1 MLVRV
6 LYSVFGDS
14 TSGSMRLWLS
24 AMNDIL
30 PIGTTAHLGV
40 KDSIN
45 FTPRLAEYTIF
56 PEEVDGKLIVPN
68 ATQKLVV
75 VRVNLQY
82 PEEGRIDLRPSDVHV
97 TASDLAGKKYDGQLQ
112 LYSQSGKPV
121 STAVLRSGQQV
132 DAICVILIPAL
143 GLIKQLDVFA
153 LDRRLTATYSGDGL
167 QPLPLQMRDAVS
179 GNKYNP
185 FTVRDAAFGQVVC
198 IGSATV
204 VVKRRVANL
213 LAKPTSAAGIE
224 IEVRNPNRT
233 AVEISLASYKVM
245 VGRDSQQQDCL
256 LEWVGKNVAAEPI
269 VLPPMRTL
277 TGKVTF
283 SDLKVSP
290 GATIT
295 VMDTT
300 TQRGLRMML

>member
-6 LYSVFGDS
+6 LYSVLGVS
-14 TSGSMRLWLS
+14 TSGAMRLWLS

-40 KDSIN
+40 KDSVN
-45 FTPRLAEYTIF
+45 FTPRSAEYTIL

-82 PEEGRIDLRPSDVHV
+82 PDEGRIELRPSDVHV
-97 TASDLAGKKYDGQLQ
+97 TASDLAGKKYEGKLQ
-112 LYSQSGKPV
+112 LYSQSGKPMT
-121 STAVLRSGQQV
+121 SAVMRSGQQV
-132 DAICVILIPAL
+132 DAICVMLIPAL
-143 GLIKQLDVFA
+143 TLIKQLDVFA

-179 GNKYNP
+179 GNKYTP

-233 AVEISLASYKVM
+233 AVEISVASYKVM
-245 VGRDSQQQDCL
+245 VGRDSLQQDCL
-256 LEWVGKNVAAEPI
+256 LEWVGKNVAAESI
-269 VLPPMRTL
+269 VLAPMRSV

-300 TQRGLRMML
+300 TQRGLRIAL

>member
-14 TSGSMRLWLS
+14 TSGAMRLWLS

-40 KDSIN
+40 KDSVN
-45 FTPRLAEYTIF
+45 FTPRSAEYTIL

-82 PEEGRIDLRPSDVHV
+82 PEEGRIELRPSDVHV
-97 TASDLAGKKYDGQLQ
+97 TASDLAGKKYEGKLQ
-112 LYSQSGKPV
+112 LYSQSGKPMT
-121 STAVLRSGQQV
+121 SAVMRSGQQV
-132 DAICVILIPAL
+132 DAICVMLIPAL
-143 GLIKQLDVFA
+143 TLIKQLDVFA

-233 AVEISLASYKVM
+233 AVEISVASYKVM

-256 LEWVGKNVAAEPI
+256 LEWVGKNVAAESI

-290 GATIT
+290 DATIT

-300 TQRGLRMML
+300 TQRGLRIAL

>member
-14 TSGSMRLWLS
+14 TSGAMRLWLR

-300 TQRGLRMML
+300 TQRGLRIAL

>member
-14 TSGSMRLWLS
+14 TSGAMRLWLS

-45 FTPRLAEYTIF
+45 FTPRSAEYTIF

-143 GLIKQLDVFA
+143 TLIKQLDVFA
-153 LDRRLTATYSGDGL
+153 LDRRLTATYSGDGI
-167 QPLPLQMRDAVS
+167 QPLPLQMRDTVS

-213 LAKPTSAAGIE
+213 LAKLTSAAGIE

-300 TQRGLRMML
+300 TQRGLRIAL

>member
-14 TSGSMRLWLS
+14 TSGAMRLWLR

-82 PEEGRIDLRPSDVHV
+82 PEEGRIELRPSDVHV

-143 GLIKQLDVFA
+143 TLIKQLDVFA
-153 LDRRLTATYSGDGL
+153 LDRRLTATYSGDGI

-185 FTVRDAAFGQVVC
+185 FTVRDGAFGQVVC

-245 VGRDSQQQDCL
+245 VGRDAQQQDCL
-256 LEWVGKNVAAEPI
+256 LEWVGQNVAAEPI

>member
-14 TSGSMRLWLS
+14 TSGAMRLWLS

-45 FTPRLAEYTIF
+45 FTPRSAEYTIF

-82 PEEGRIDLRPSDVHV
+82 PEEARIELRPSDVHV

-143 GLIKQLDVFA
+143 TLIKHLDVFA
-153 LDRRLTATYSGDGL
+153 LDRRLTATYSGDGI

-233 AVEISLASYKVM
+233 AVEISVASYKVM

-269 VLPPMRTL
+269 VLPPMRIL

-300 TQRGLRMML
+300 TQRGLRIAL

>member
-14 TSGSMRLWLS
+14 TSGAMRLWLS

-45 FTPRLAEYTIF
+45 FTPRSAEYTII

-82 PEEGRIDLRPSDVHV
+82 PEEGRIELRPSDVHV

-143 GLIKQLDVFA
+143 TLIKQLDVYA
-153 LDRRLTATYSGDGL
+153 LDRRLTATYSGDGI

-233 AVEISLASYKVM
+233 AVEISVASYKVM
-245 VGRDSQQQDCL
+245 FGRDSQQQDCL

>member
-14 TSGSMRLWLS
+14 TSGAMRLWLS

-40 KDSIN
+40 KDSVN
-45 FTPRLAEYTIF
+45 FTPRSAEYTIL

-97 TASDLAGKKYDGQLQ
+97 TASDLAGKKYEGKLQ
-112 LYSQSGKPV
+112 LYSQSGKPMT
-121 STAVLRSGQQV
+121 SAVMRSGQQV
-132 DAICVILIPAL
+132 DAICVMLIPAL
-143 GLIKQLDVFA
+143 TLIKQLDVYA
-153 LDRRLTATYSGDGL
+153 LDRRLSATYSGDGI

-179 GNKYNP
+179 GNKYTP

-233 AVEISLASYKVM
+233 AVEISVASYKVM
-245 VGRDSQQQDCL
+245 VGRDSLQQDCL
-256 LEWVGKNVAAEPI
+256 LEWVGKNVAAESI
-269 VLPPMRTL
+269 VLAPMRSV

-300 TQRGLRMML
+300 TQRGLRIAL

>member
-6 LYSVFGDS
+6 LYSVFGVS
-14 TSGSMRLWLS
+14 TSGAMRLWLS

-45 FTPRLAEYTIF
+45 FTPRSAEYTIF

-75 VRVNLQY
+75 IRVNLQY
-82 PEEGRIDLRPSDVHV
+82 PEEGRIELRPSDVHV

-112 LYSQSGKPV
+112 FYSQSGKPV
-121 STAVLRSGQQV
+121 TSAVLRSGQQV

-143 GLIKQLDVFA
+143 TLIKQLDVFA

-233 AVEISLASYKVM
+233 AVEISVALYKVM
-245 VGRDSQQQDCL
+245 VGRDAQQQDCL

-290 GATIT
+290 DATIT

>member
-14 TSGSMRLWLS
+14 TSGAMRLWLS

-45 FTPRLAEYTIF
+45 FTPRSAEYTIF

-68 ATQKLVV
+68 ATQKLVA

-143 GLIKQLDVFA
+143 TLIKQLDVYA
-153 LDRRLTATYSGDGL
+153 LDRRLTATYSGDGI

-233 AVEISLASYKVM
+233 AVEISVASYKVM

-300 TQRGLRMML
+300 TQRGLRISL

>member
-14 TSGSMRLWLS
+14 TSGAMRLWLS

-40 KDSIN
+40 KDSVN
-45 FTPRLAEYTIF
+45 FTPRSAEYTIL

-82 PEEGRIDLRPSDVHV
+82 PDEGRIELRPSDVHV
-97 TASDLAGKKYDGQLQ
+97 TASDLAGKKYEGKLQ
-112 LYSQSGKPV
+112 LYSQSGKPMT
-121 STAVLRSGQQV
+121 SAVMRSGQQV
-132 DAICVILIPAL
+132 DAICVMLIPAL
-143 GLIKQLDVFA
+143 TLIKQLDVFA

-233 AVEISLASYKVM
+233 AVEISVASYKVM

-256 LEWVGKNVAAEPI
+256 LEWVGKNVAAESI
-269 VLPPMRTL
+269 VLPPMRIL

-290 GATIT
+290 DATIT

-300 TQRGLRMML
+300 TQRGLRIAL

>member
-6 LYSVFGDS
+6 LYSVLGVS
-14 TSGSMRLWLS
+14 TSGAMRLWLS

-40 KDSIN
+40 KDSVN
-45 FTPRLAEYTIF
+45 FTPRSAEYTIL

-82 PEEGRIDLRPSDVHV
+82 PDEGRIELRPSDVHV
-97 TASDLAGKKYDGQLQ
+97 TASDLAGKKYEGKLQ
-112 LYSQSGKPV
+112 LYSQSGKPMT
-121 STAVLRSGQQV
+121 SAVMRSGQQV
-132 DAICVILIPAL
+132 DAICVMLIPAL
-143 GLIKQLDVFA
+143 TLIKQLDVYA
-153 LDRRLTATYSGDGL
+153 LDRRLSATYSGDGI

-179 GNKYNP
+179 GNKYTP

-233 AVEISLASYKVM
+233 AVEISVASYKVM
-245 VGRDSQQQDCL
+245 VGRDSLQQDCL
-256 LEWVGKNVAAEPI
+256 LEWVGKNVAAESI
-269 VLPPMRTL
+269 VLAPMRSV

-300 TQRGLRMML
+300 TQRGLRIAL

>member
-14 TSGSMRLWLS
+14 TSGAMRLWLR

-30 PIGTTAHLGV
+30 AIGTTAHLGV

-45 FTPRLAEYTIF
+45 FTPRSAEYTIF

-68 ATQKLVV
+68 ATQKLVA

-143 GLIKQLDVFA
+143 TLIKQLDVYA
-153 LDRRLTATYSGDGL
+153 LDRRLTATYSGDGI

-233 AVEISLASYKVM
+233 AVEISVASYKVM

-300 TQRGLRMML
+300 TQRGLRISL

>member
-6 LYSVFGDS
+6 LYSVCGDS
-14 TSGSMRLWLS
+14 TSGAMRLWLS

-82 PEEGRIDLRPSDVHV
+82 PEEGRIELRPSDVHV

-143 GLIKQLDVFA
+143 TLIKQLDVFA

-204 VVKRRVANL
+204 VVKRRVGNL

-233 AVEISLASYKVM
+233 AVEISVASYKVM
-245 VGRDSQQQDCL
+245 FGRDSQQQDCL

>member
-45 FTPRLAEYTIF
+45 FTPRSAEYTIF

-213 LAKPTSAAGIE
+213 LAKPTSAAGME

-233 AVEISLASYKVM
+233 DVEISLASYKVM

>member
-6 LYSVFGDS
+6 LYSVLGVS
-14 TSGSMRLWLS
+14 TSGAMRLWLS

-40 KDSIN
+40 KDSVN
-45 FTPRLAEYTIF
+45 FTPRSAEYTIL

-82 PEEGRIDLRPSDVHV
+82 PDEGRIELRPSDVHV

-143 GLIKQLDVFA
+143 TLIKQLDVFA
-153 LDRRLTATYSGDGL
+153 LDRRLTATYSGDGI
-167 QPLPLQMRDAVS
+167 QALPLQMRDAVS
-179 GNKYNP
+179 GNKYTP

-233 AVEISLASYKVM
+233 AVEISVASYKVM

-256 LEWVGKNVAAEPI
+256 LEWVGKNVAAESI
-269 VLPPMRTL
+269 VLPPMRIL

-290 GATIT
+290 DATIT

-300 TQRGLRMML
+300 TQRGLRIAL

>member
-14 TSGSMRLWLS
+14 TSGAMRLWLS

-45 FTPRLAEYTIF
+45 FTPRSAEYTIF

-153 LDRRLTATYSGDGL
+153 LDRRLTATYSGDGI
-167 QPLPLQMRDAVS
+167 QPLTLQMRDTVS

-185 FTVRDAAFGQVVC
+185 FTVRDGAFGQVVC

-245 VGRDSQQQDCL
+245 VGRDAQQQDCL

-300 TQRGLRMML
+300 TQRGLRIAL

>member
-6 LYSVFGDS
+6 LYSVLGVS
-14 TSGSMRLWLS
+14 TSGAMRLWLS

-40 KDSIN
+40 KDSVN
-45 FTPRLAEYTIF
+45 FTPRSAEYTIL

-82 PEEGRIDLRPSDVHV
+82 PEEGRIELRPSDVHV
-97 TASDLAGKKYDGQLQ
+97 TASDLAGKKYEGKLQ
-112 LYSQSGKPV
+112 LYSQSGKPMT
-121 STAVLRSGQQV
+121 SAVMRSGQQV
-132 DAICVILIPAL
+132 DAICVMLIPAL
-143 GLIKQLDVFA
+143 TLIKQLDVFA

-233 AVEISLASYKVM
+233 AVEISVASYKVM
-245 VGRDSQQQDCL
+245 VGRDSLQQDCL
-256 LEWVGKNVAAEPI
+256 LEWVGKNVAAESI
-269 VLPPMRTL
+269 VLAPMRSA

-290 GATIT
+290 GTTIT
-295 VMDTT
+295 IMDTT
-300 TQRGLRMML
+300 TQRGLRIAL

>member
-14 TSGSMRLWLS
+14 TSGAMRLWLS

-45 FTPRLAEYTIF
+45 FTPRSAEYTIF

-143 GLIKQLDVFA
+143 TLIKQLDVYA
-153 LDRRLTATYSGDGL
+153 LDRRLTATYSGDGI

-233 AVEISLASYKVM
+233 AVEISVASYKVM
-245 VGRDSQQQDCL
+245 VGRDSLQQDCL

-300 TQRGLRMML
+300 TQRGLRIAL

>member
-14 TSGSMRLWLS
+14 TSGAMRLWLS

-143 GLIKQLDVFA
+143 TLIKQLDVFA
-153 LDRRLTATYSGDGL
+153 LDRRLTATYSGDGI

-300 TQRGLRMML
+300 TQRGLRIAL

>member
-14 TSGSMRLWLS
+14 TSGAMRLWLS

-143 GLIKQLDVFA
+143 TLIKQLDVFA
-153 LDRRLTATYSGDGL
+153 LDRRLTATYSGDGI
-167 QPLPLQMRDAVS
+167 QPLTLQMRDTVS

-185 FTVRDAAFGQVVC
+185 FTVRDGAFGQVVC

-233 AVEISLASYKVM
+233 AVEISVASYKVM
-245 VGRDSQQQDCL
+245 FGRDSQQQDCL

>member
-6 LYSVFGDS
+6 LYSVLGVS
-14 TSGSMRLWLS
+14 TSGAMRLWLS

-40 KDSIN
+40 KDSVN
-45 FTPRLAEYTIF
+45 FTPRSAEYTIL

-82 PEEGRIDLRPSDVHV
+82 PDEGRIELRPSDVHV
-97 TASDLAGKKYDGQLQ
+97 TASDLAGKKYEGKLQ
-112 LYSQSGKPV
+112 LYSQSGKPMT
-121 STAVLRSGQQV
+121 SAVMRSGQQV
-132 DAICVILIPAL
+132 DAICVMLIPAL
-143 GLIKQLDVFA
+143 TLIKQLDVFA
-153 LDRRLTATYSGDGL
+153 LDRRLTATYSGDGI

-233 AVEISLASYKVM
+233 AVEISVASYKVM
-245 VGRDSQQQDCL
+245 VGRDSLQQDCL
-256 LEWVGKNVAAEPI
+256 LEWVGKNVAAESI
-269 VLPPMRTL
+269 VLAPMRSV

-300 TQRGLRMML
+300 TQRGLRIAL

>member
-14 TSGSMRLWLS
+14 TSGAMRLWLS

-75 VRVNLQY
+75 IRVNLQY
-82 PEEGRIDLRPSDVHV
+82 PEEARIELRPSDVHV

-143 GLIKQLDVFA
+143 TLIKQLDVFA
-153 LDRRLTATYSGDGL
+153 LDRRLTATYSGDGI
-167 QPLPLQMRDAVS
+167 QALPLQMRDAVS
-179 GNKYNP
+179 GNKYTP

-233 AVEISLASYKVM
+233 AVEISVASYKVM
-245 VGRDSQQQDCL
+245 VGRDSLQQDCL
-256 LEWVGKNVAAEPI
+256 LEWVGKNVAAESI
-269 VLPPMRTL
+269 VLAPMRSV

-300 TQRGLRMML
+300 TQRGLRIAL

>member
-45 FTPRLAEYTIF
+45 FTPRSAEYTII

>member
-6 LYSVFGDS
+6 LYSVFGVS
-14 TSGSMRLWLS
+14 TSGAMRLWLS

-45 FTPRLAEYTIF
+45 FTPRSAEYTIF

-82 PEEGRIDLRPSDVHV
+82 PEEARIELRPSDVHV

-143 GLIKQLDVFA
+143 TLIKQLDVFA
-153 LDRRLTATYSGDGL
+153 LDRRLTATYSGDGI
-167 QPLPLQMRDAVS
+167 QALPLQMRDAVS
-179 GNKYNP
+179 GNKYTP

-233 AVEISLASYKVM
+233 AVEISVASYKVM
-245 VGRDSQQQDCL
+245 VGRDSLQQDCL
-256 LEWVGKNVAAEPI
+256 LEWVGKNVAAESI
-269 VLPPMRTL
+269 VLAPMRSV

-300 TQRGLRMML
+300 TQRGLRIAL

>member
-6 LYSVFGDS
+6 LYSVFGVS
-14 TSGSMRLWLS
+14 TSGAMRLWLS

-45 FTPRLAEYTIF
+45 FTPRSAEYTIF

-75 VRVNLQY
+75 IRVNLQY
-82 PEEGRIDLRPSDVHV
+82 PEEGRIELRPSDVHV

-112 LYSQSGKPV
+112 FYSQSGKPV
-121 STAVLRSGQQV
+121 TSAVLRSGQQV

-143 GLIKQLDVFA
+143 TLIKQLDVFA

-233 AVEISLASYKVM
+233 AVEISVALYKVM
-245 VGRDSQQQDCL
+245 VGRDAQQQDCL
-256 LEWVGKNVAAEPI
+256 LEWVGKNVAAESI
-269 VLPPMRTL
+269 VLAPMRSV

-290 GATIT
+290 GTTIT
-295 VMDTT
+295 IMDTT
-300 TQRGLRMML
+300 TQRGLRIAL

>member
-14 TSGSMRLWLS
+14 TSGAMRLWLS

-40 KDSIN
+40 KDSVN
-45 FTPRLAEYTIF
+45 FTPRSAEYTIL

-68 ATQKLVV
+68 ATQKLVA

-97 TASDLAGKKYDGQLQ
+97 TASDLAGKKYEGQLQ
-112 LYSQSGKPV
+112 LYSQSGKPMT
-121 STAVLRSGQQV
+121 SAVMRSGQQV
-132 DAICVILIPAL
+132 DAICVMLIPAL
-143 GLIKQLDVFA
+143 TLIKQLDVFA
-153 LDRRLTATYSGDGL
+153 LDRRLTATYSGDGI

-233 AVEISLASYKVM
+233 AVEISVASYKVM
-245 VGRDSQQQDCL
+245 VGRDAQQQDCL
-256 LEWVGKNVAAEPI
+256 LEWVGKNVAAESI
-269 VLPPMRTL
+269 VLPPMRIL

-290 GATIT
+290 DATIT

-300 TQRGLRMML
+300 TQRGLRIAL

>member
-14 TSGSMRLWLS
+14 TSGAMRLWLR

-82 PEEGRIDLRPSDVHV
+82 PEEGRIELRPSDVHV

>member
-1 MLVRV
+1 
-6 LYSVFGDS
+6 
-14 TSGSMRLWLS
+14 MRLWLS

-45 FTPRLAEYTIF
+45 FTPRSAEYTII

>member
-6 LYSVFGDS
+6 LYSVLGVS
-14 TSGSMRLWLS
+14 TSGAMRLWLS

-97 TASDLAGKKYDGQLQ
+97 TASDLAGKKYEGKLQ
-112 LYSQSGKPV
+112 LYSQSGKPMT
-121 STAVLRSGQQV
+121 SAVMRSGQQV
-132 DAICVILIPAL
+132 DAICVMLIPAL
-143 GLIKQLDVFA
+143 TLIKQLDVYA
-153 LDRRLTATYSGDGL
+153 LDRRLSATYSGDGI

-179 GNKYNP
+179 GNKYTP

-233 AVEISLASYKVM
+233 AVEISVASYKVM
-245 VGRDSQQQDCL
+245 VGRDSLQQDCL
-256 LEWVGKNVAAEPI
+256 LEWVGKNVAAESI
-269 VLPPMRTL
+269 VLAPMRSV

-290 GATIT
+290 GTTIT
-295 VMDTT
+295 IMDTT
-300 TQRGLRMML
+300 TQRGLRIAL

>member
-14 TSGSMRLWLS
+14 TSGAMRLWLR